1 MIEQYRVELK
11 EAYLKKKD
19 SGELSLNLINPTPA
33 NIRNECVV
41 LLKSG
46 CSEADLRVFKS
57 FFEHP
62 LNADFPISKIWNFN
76 IGKLKAL
83 SNFLKLDIKT
93 NDRNLALLA
102 VLIDFNPR
110 PFSEIFISDKNY
122 NSYLPHFNLESEM
135 RVVNTESSKEKSQYI
150 NEICLEWPSGVRA
163 WVDATNLSLISNLIN
178 LK

>member
-1 MIEQYRVELK
+1 MIVQYRLELK
-11 EAYLKKKD
+11 EAYLKKRD
-19 SGELSLNLINPTPA
+19 RGELSLNLVNPTPA
-33 NIRNECVV
+33 NIRNECLV

-46 CSEADLRVFKS
+46 CSEADLKIFKS

-62 LNADFPISKIWNFN
+62 LNADLPLSKVWNFN
-76 IGKLKAL
+76 IGKFKAL
-83 SNFLKLDIKT
+83 SNFLKKDIKT
-93 NDRNLALLA
+93 NDRNLTLLA

-110 PFSEIFISDKNY
+110 PFSEIFTGEENY

-135 RVVNTESSKEKSQYI
+135 GISISERSKQEHQNT